1 MLASFSR
8 YDILEGGWKAEKMCR
23 GSLYTFD
30 SSIPG
35 EKDGRSLKHSIGV
48 AEEEE
53 YITFP
58 VQLKETPLG
67 PTIENA

>member
-1 MLASFSR
+1 
-8 YDILEGGWKAEKMCR
+8 MCR

-30 SSIPG
+30 SAIPG